1 MACSRIEQ
9 LIYRMIDIH
18 QWKCQSRNACKEAY
32 NEGYLAKL
40 LFKKVILPSGI
51 FEA

>member
-1 MACSRIEQ
+1 
-9 LIYRMIDIH
+9 LIFINGNVNP
-18 QWKCQSRNACKEAY
+18 RNACKEAY